1 MGPTLTQNQKH
12 ILAMSKA
19 EYLSHVGNVGR
30 DSRLQV
36 AAAVFKI
43 DIQSSRPTILLLK
56 RRSHDSYEPGE
67 FEVPS
72 GSVDD
77 SDFIISDSI
86 ARAVQDQSN
95 LRVFRIDAM
104 LREKRWSIPDLYY
117 GDEDMDISNTLV
129 CSKRESM
136 QLNWAVTVHDIEDII
151 VASEDHDEFVW
162 ATWASL
168 NVLNLST
175 DTRDLAKEALTW
187 AARRLCA

>member
-1 MGPTLTQNQKH
+1 MGPTLTQKQKH

-19 EYLSHVGNVGR
+19 EYLSHMDNVAN
-30 DSRLQV
+30 DSKLQV

-43 DIQSSRPTILLLK
+43 DIQSSRPTILLLR
-56 RRSHDSYEPGE
+56 RRSCDRYEPGE

-77 SDFIISDSI
+77 NDFIISDSI
-86 ARAVQDQSN
+86 ARAVQNQSN

-104 LREKRWSIPDLYY
+104 FREKRWSVTDPWR
-117 GDEDMDISNTLV
+117 DESRNVRNALV
-129 CSKRESM
+129 FSDKESM
-136 QLNWAVTVHDIEDII
+136 QLNWAVTVHDVEDI
-151 VASEDHDEFVW
+151 VVGGDEHDEFVW

-168 NVLNLST
+168 DVLNLST

-187 AARRLCA
+187 AARRLL